1 MLVNTDNTVLSLVNL
16 NTDNTVLSL
25 VNTDNT
31 VLFWS
36 TLIIL
41 YSHWSILILLSSHWS
56 IPIILSSH
64 WSMQCLKSVRAAV
77 TDCKEVWINDDTF
90 TAEEVEE
97 IIKAVDEA
105 VKGEVESELLNTR

>member
-1 MLVNTDNTVLSLVNL
+1 MIRKLQSHPSMNGGRHLSELMA
-16 NTDNTVLSL
+16 
-25 VNTDNT
+25 
-31 VLFWS
+31 
-36 TLIIL
+36 
-41 YSHWSILILLSSHWS
+41 SHWSIL
-56 IPIILSSH
+56 IILSSH